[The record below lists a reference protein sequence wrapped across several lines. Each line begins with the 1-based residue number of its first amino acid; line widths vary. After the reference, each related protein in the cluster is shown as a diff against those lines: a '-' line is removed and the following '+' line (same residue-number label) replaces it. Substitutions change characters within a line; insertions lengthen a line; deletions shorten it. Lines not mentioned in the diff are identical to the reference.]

1 MKPALLVIDVQKQF
15 FGRSPV
21 TDESLNRAI
30 VFINEAIAFF
40 RRQDLP
46 VVCVQHI
53 DEEDGLLPGTPGFD
67 LPEHLAILP
76 DDPHIHKT
84 YGNSFNKTPL
94 EQVLR
99 DRGVDTPV
107 ICGYMAENCV
117 LSTYRG
123 ALDRDLRPILLRNA
137 LASRNPGNIPFVESI
152 NDLVSLG
159 GLMKLLS

>member
-30 VFINEAIAFF
+30 GFINEAIAFF
-40 RRQDLP
+40 RRQGLP
-46 VVCVQHI
+46 VICVQHV
-53 DEEDGLLPGTPGFD
+53 DEADGLLPGTPGFD
-67 LPEHLAILP
+67 LPEHLAVLP
-76 DDPHIHKT
+76 DDPHLQKT
-84 YGNSFNKTPL
+84 YNNAFNKTPL
-94 EQVLR
+94 AQILR
-99 DRGVDTPV
+99 ELGADTPI

-123 ALDRDLRPILLRNA
+123 ALDLDLNPIILRNA
-137 LASRNPGNIPFVESI
+137 IASRNPANIPFVESI

-159 GLMKLLS
+159 GLIKLLS